1 MFTLSKVR
9 ISVTGIAFSDKCKK
23 ITSSEIL
30 HNHGFY
36 KYLYV
41 YPKNGKHPTMNAF
54 YAKVHRINCET
65 TNLERVVSI
74 GSRESRQCSTNVI
87 GAFQGYTE
95 TGMKQKKLFCI
106 ISLF

>member
-9 ISVTGIAFSDKCKK
+9 ISVTGIAFSDKCKKK

-65 TNLERVVSI
+65 TNNLNISDDVNVV
-74 GSRESRQCSTNVI
+74 
-87 GAFQGYTE
+87 
-95 TGMKQKKLFCI
+95 KKRCND
-106 ISLF
+106 

>member
-1 MFTLSKVR
+1 MTN
-9 ISVTGIAFSDKCKK
+9 AKK
-23 ITSSEIL
+23 SLPEKFL

-65 TNLERVVSI
+65 TNNLNISDDVNVV
-74 GSRESRQCSTNVI
+74 
-87 GAFQGYTE
+87 
-95 TGMKQKKLFCI
+95 KKRCND
-106 ISLF
+106 